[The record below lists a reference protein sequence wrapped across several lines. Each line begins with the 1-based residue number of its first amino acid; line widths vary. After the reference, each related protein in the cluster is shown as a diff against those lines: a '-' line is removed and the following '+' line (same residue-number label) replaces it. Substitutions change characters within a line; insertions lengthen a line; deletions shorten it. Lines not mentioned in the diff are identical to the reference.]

1 MRTWAAIA
9 VAALQLAVLGYMAGE
24 REWVLAN
31 GRVIWLRTAPVD
43 PRDAMRG
50 DYVRLEY
57 DASRVPVKLCR
68 GALADKKL
76 HAKLPSDARVYA
88 TLRETEEG
96 LAEVTSL
103 SDQPPSEGLF
113 IRGRLDETYGHT
125 FGADTRV
132 RFGIEAYF
140 VQQGKGRKME
150 RFREP
155 RGIQVPFEMEVA
167 VSPGG
172 MAVIKGY
179 RLSTLGI
186 STIVN
191 TDKPSAA
198 NRWQTGP
205 PQSAKLQLWNAGT
218 NDIAIVN
225 LPDARSLA
233 LTPASDWSE
242 NPWRWVKTDEPQP
255 RPTPADVVVLKPDQF
270 HTFRV
275 DFKDPAWAV
284 LNTNETNAV
293 PHSLAEAMP
302 RDFVRFRLEYRPP
315 DRATCAGLPNANLIW
330 HGRLP
335 SRAITAYGVD

>member
-1 MRTWAAIA
+1 MRTFAVIA
-9 VAALQLAVLGYMAGE
+9 VAALQLAALGYMAAE

-57 DASRVPVKLCR
+57 DASRVPAKLCR

-76 HAKLPSDARVYA
+76 RAKLPLDAKVYA
-88 TLRETEEG
+88 TLRENEEG
-96 LAEVTSL
+96 LTEVASL

-113 IRGRLDETYGHT
+113 LRGRLDRMYGDS
-125 FGADTRV
+125 FGADTGV
-132 RFGIEAYF
+132 RYGIEAFF
-140 VQQGKGRKME
+140 VQQGEGRKME

-172 MAVIKGY
+172 MAVLKGY
-179 RLSTLGI
+179 RLSKLGI
-186 STIVN
+186 SMTVK
-191 TDKPSAA
+191 TDTPSAA

-205 PQSAKLQLWNAGT
+205 PQSAKLQLWNAST

-225 LPDARSLA
+225 LPGTRSLA
-233 LTPASDWSE
+233 LVPASDWSQ

-255 RPTPADVVVLKPDQF
+255 RPTPADVIVLKSDQF

-284 LNTNETNAV
+284 LNTSETKAV
-293 PHSLAEAMP
+293 PHSLSEALP
-302 RDFVRFRLEYRPP
+302 RGFVRFRLEYRPP
-315 DRATCAGLPNANLIW
+315 DRAACAGLPNANLIW

>member
-1 MRTWAAIA
+1 MRTWAIIA
-9 VAALQLAVLGYMAGE
+9 VTALQLAVLGYMAGE
-24 REWVLAN
+24 REWVLAC
-31 GRVIWLRTAPVD
+31 GRVVWLRTAPVD

-57 DASRVPVKLCR
+57 DASRVPLKLCR

-76 HAKLPSDARVYA
+76 RAKLASDARVYA
-88 TLRETEEG
+88 TLRENEEG

-103 SDQPPSEGLF
+103 SDQPPSGGLF
-113 IRGRLDETYGHT
+113 IRGRLDGTYSHT
-125 FGADTRV
+125 FGADARV
-132 RFGIEAYF
+132 RFGIEAFF

-179 RLSTLGI
+179 LLSTLGI
-186 STIVN
+186 STTVK
-191 TDKPSAA
+191 TDTPSAA
-198 NRWQTGP
+198 NRWQSGP
-205 PQSAKLQLWNAGT
+205 PQSAKIQLWNAGT
-218 NDIAIVN
+218 NDLAIVN
-225 LPDARSLA
+225 LHGTRSLA
-233 LTPASDWSE
+233 LTPASDWNE
-242 NPWRWVKTDEPQP
+242 NPWRWVNADEPQP
-255 RPTPADVVVLKPDQF
+255 RPTAADVIVLKPDQC

-284 LNTNETNAV
+284 IDSKETNAV
-293 PHSLAEAMP
+293 PHSLAEALP
-302 RDFVRFRLEYRPP
+302 RGFVRFRLEYRPP
-315 DRATCAGLPNANLIW
+315 DRAACAGLPNADLIW

-335 SRAITAYGVD
+335 SRAITSYGVD